1 MYPSTQQSWWLSWT
15 SLAQWFKDRPQ
26 LFGQILSTD
35 LAHCLPFL
43 SHLLQFIN
51 KFLLYN
57 PSLSDSQFNT
67 WPSISSISK
76 VTSSHLP
83 KFIFPLSKSPRVL
96 SHTNPQ
102 KPILNHLAHFHSFS
116 VHGSSILTPY
126 TPSTKPLLH
135 LHILPIH
142 KQFLKLKALG
152 LLSPTLKNLLPHLS
166 HTCKG
171 SPATSVYTFFLQMT
185 APSCQ
190 MAISDE
196 SSIASKDNSH
206 SDITAC
212 KATTPLS
219 HFTPL
224 LWPTL
229 LHATLL
235 NNPDDKI
242 TQIHNLPST

>member
-1 MYPSTQQSWWLSWT
+1 MYPNTQQSWWLSWT

-43 SHLLQFIN
+43 SHLRQFIN

-116 VHGSSILTPY
+116 VHGSSILTSY

-171 SPATSVYTFFLQMT
+171 SPATSVYTFFYRWQLLPVRWLYPMS
-185 APSCQ
+185 P
-190 MAISDE
+190 
-196 SSIASKDNSH
+196 
-206 SDITAC
+206 
-212 KATTPLS
+212 
-219 HFTPL
+219 PL
-224 LWPTL
+224 LVKIIVTVTL
-229 LHATLL
+229 QPVKPPPHFHTSPHFYGLLSSTL
-235 NNPDDKI
+235 PCYI
-242 TQIHNLPST
+242 TQMIR